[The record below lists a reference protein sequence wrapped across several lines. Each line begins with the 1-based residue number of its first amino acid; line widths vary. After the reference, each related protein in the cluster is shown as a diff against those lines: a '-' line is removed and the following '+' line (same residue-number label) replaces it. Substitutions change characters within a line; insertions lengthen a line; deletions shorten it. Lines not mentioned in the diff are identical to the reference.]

1 MVNISSEIYY
11 MSNESK
17 PEKSDSVAGKS
28 GTALAIKITLNLRE
42 I

>member
-17 PEKSDSVAGKS
+17 PEKSDGVAGKS
-28 GTALAIKITLNLRE
+28 DAAHAIKITINL
-42 I
+42 